1 MKFVYSKII
10 LHHIYSNELILYQNV
25 IDTLNYYTL
34 ICFQFILEPVVVE
47 KEGDL
52 PVLFEPLIMSIR
64 QERYIFI
71 KDLHVWD
78 YPVTYENMASFVSAC
93 SFHCWM
99 AWLLS
104 WLFGCFGWKDGE
116 VGVHVSYAHWFDKKT
131 FLFVDYFI
139 FMINVADLRCA

>member
-34 ICFQFILEPVVVE
+34 ICFQFILESVVVE

-93 SFHCWM
+93 SFH
-99 AWLLS
+99 
-104 WLFGCFGWKDGE
+104 
-116 VGVHVSYAHWFDKKT
+116 
-131 FLFVDYFI
+131 
-139 FMINVADLRCA
+139 